1 VRLSQFLRA
10 VVEWQFGWLTMDVGV
25 KRLDPLILRNVQ
37 NGVLHH
43 LERVVVDEDVDGTHL
58 LQGEIHRLLAGV
70 RRSQVRLVHVN
81 LAAAVLDHLLCLVGV
96 ALLLGEVCDGDFGS
110 LHCVEN
116 GDTTTDARVA
126 AGDQGFAAFKL
137 AGGLVGLHAA
147 IVGRD
152 LVYFGERIHA
162 RFQAGM
168 VLALGRWGLPA

>member
-58 LQGEIHRLLAGV
+58 LQRKLNSLFACF
-70 RRSQVRLVHVN
+70 RRSQIRLVHVD

-96 ALLLGEVCDGDFGS
+96 ALLLGEVCDCDFGS
-110 LHCVEN
+110 LHCVED

-126 AGDQGFAAFKL
+126 ACDQGFAAFKL

-152 LVYFGERIHA
+152 LVYFGERIHTTLQA
-162 RFQAGM
+162 RV
-168 VLALGRWGLPA
+168 VLALRRWGLPA